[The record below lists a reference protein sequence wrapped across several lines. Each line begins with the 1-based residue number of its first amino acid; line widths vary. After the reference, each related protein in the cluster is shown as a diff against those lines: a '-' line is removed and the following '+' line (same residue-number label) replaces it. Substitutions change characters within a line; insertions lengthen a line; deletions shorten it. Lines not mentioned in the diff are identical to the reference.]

1 MYDNP
6 TTRPSG
12 LRLGKH
18 GRRDLPQCDA
28 MQGTEGDH
36 LGAGDFSAS
45 ALRTIVVQWARCWR
59 AFDARD
65 RAEIFVDGAE
75 VMFSHVLKIGPWHN
89 LQKIPVEGL
98 WHAARIKDPWWT
110 GWMQMIHIH
119 ASSHDQNELG
129 KRVAP
134 FRQPSFVRRQVAGDD
149 MRSTTAWRK
158 IAEISSSTQIGC
170 RPVGTDCSQGRGCGK
185 RCSRLAR

>member
-1 MYDNP
+1 MENALLPAYRAIHGKISAVP
-6 TTRPSG
+6 LQA
-12 LRLGKH
+12 LREIWA
-18 GRRDLPQCDA
+18 RFFRV
-28 MQGTEGDH
+28 
-36 LGAGDFSAS
+36 S
-45 ALRTIVVQWARCWR
+45 LRTIVVQWARCWR

-110 GWMQMIHIH
+110 GWVQMIHIH
-119 ASSHDQNELG
+119 ASSHDQSEVG

-149 MRSTTAWRK
+149 MRRTTAWRK

-170 RPVGTDCSQGRGCGK
+170 RIDLL
-185 RCSRLAR
+185 RLAKEWVSAR

>member
-1 MYDNP
+1 M
-6 TTRPSG
+6 TVVVQRIVRICRPF
-12 LRLGKH
+12 
-18 GRRDLPQCDA
+18 D
-28 MQGTEGDH
+28 
-36 LGAGDFSAS
+36 AGDSA
-45 ALRTIVVQWARCWR
+45 Q
-59 AFDARD
+59 
-65 RAEIFVDGAE
+65 IFVDGAE
-75 VMFSHVLKIGPWHN
+75 VMFSHALKIGPWHN

-119 ASSHDQNELG
+119 ASSHDLSELG

-149 MRSTTAWRK
+149 MRSPTAWRK

-170 RPVGTDCSQGRGCGK
+170 RIDLL
-185 RCSRLAR
+185 RLAKEWVSAR

>member
-1 MYDNP
+1 MDE
-6 TTRPSG
+6 
-12 LRLGKH
+12 
-18 GRRDLPQCDA
+18 DLPQCDA

-36 LGAGDFSAS
+36 LGAGGFSAS

-65 RAEIFVDGAE
+65 RPEIFVDGAE

-119 ASSHDQNELG
+119 ASSHDQSELV

-134 FRQPSFVRRQVAGDD
+134 FRQASFVRRQVAGDD
-149 MRSTTAWRK
+149 MRRTTAWRK
-158 IAEISSSTQIGC
+158 IAETSSSTQIGC
-170 RPVGTDCSQGRGCGK
+170 RIDLL
-185 RCSRLAR
+185 RLAKEWVSAL